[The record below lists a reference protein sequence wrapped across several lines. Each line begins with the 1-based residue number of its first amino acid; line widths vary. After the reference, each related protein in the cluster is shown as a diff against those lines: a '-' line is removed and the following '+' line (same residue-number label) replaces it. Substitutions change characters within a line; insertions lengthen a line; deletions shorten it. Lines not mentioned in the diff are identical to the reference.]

1 MNKIYVVVK
10 KEYGE
15 YNEDGVWYS
24 ILAAFDMKENAK
36 ECLQEYEK
44 TAPKEAYYT
53 SYSIITVPLFLSRKI
68 KMKYR
73 PKQNTFPIG
82 DIIKLKT
89 LKK

>member
-1 MNKIYVVVK
+1 
-10 KEYGE
+10 
-15 YNEDGVWYS
+15 
-24 ILAAFDMKENAK
+24 MK
-36 ECLQEYEK
+36 K

-53 SYSIITVPLFLSRKI
+53 SYSIVTIPLFLSRKTKI
-68 KMKYR
+68 KHR

>member
-1 MNKIYVVVK
+1 MGKIYVVVQK
-10 KEYGE
+10 GTGKYE
-15 YNEDGVWYS
+15 EDPTWYS

-36 ECLQEYEK
+36 KYLQEYEK

-53 SYSIITVPLFLSRKI
+53 SYSIVTIPLFLSRKTKI
-68 KMKYR
+68 KHR

>member
-10 KEYGE
+10 
-15 YNEDGVWYS
+15 NESGKYEEEPTWYS
-24 ILAAFDMKENAK
+24 VLAAFDMKENAK
-36 ECLQEYEK
+36 KYLQEYEK

-53 SYSIITVPLFLSRKI
+53 SYSVVTIPLFLSRKTKI
-68 KMKYR
+68 KHR